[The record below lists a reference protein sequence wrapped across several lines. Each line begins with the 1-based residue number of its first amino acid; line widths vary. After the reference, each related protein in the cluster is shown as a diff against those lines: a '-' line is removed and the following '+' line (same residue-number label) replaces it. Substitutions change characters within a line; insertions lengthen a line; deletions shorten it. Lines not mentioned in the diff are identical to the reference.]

1 VPEGDQDQRGV
12 PMAVAAVP
20 GGFDQLLD
28 LRRGQVLARPQVS
41 IGRPNRYSGRLV
53 EMKAAPISVRISG
66 PSSGPEIRNHSTQ
79 RTTAHL
85 LYERLKS
92 FQGVIGKCAVI
103 RCALWLVPISGC
115 NRTSKALS
123 ERDQQAPFAQQGGLS
138 PGLRWISYPSQL
150 EPISK
155 LRMGVDPL

>member
-103 RCALWLVPISGC
+103 RCALWLVLLAGATELRKRYL
-115 NRTSKALS
+115 NETSKPPSLS
-123 ERDQQAPFAQQGGLS
+123 RED
-138 PGLRWISYPSQL
+138 YPLGSDGSVT
-150 EPISK
+150 P
-155 LRMGVDPL
+155 PN